1 MNSEAARQLEPLENP
16 QSLKVLIADDD
27 ITNRLVLQGILSKQG
42 FQYFHAENGQQA
54 VEVFE
59 KEQPDFVFM
68 DIMMPLMDG
77 YEATRRIK
85 AMCQSRFV
93 PVIFLTAMTDEQ
105 ALYKCVQSGGDDFLT
120 KPYNHILL
128 RARMNALLRIRE
140 LYNTIQLQNIKISR
154 HQELME
160 MEARMAKTLF
170 SNIVHAP
177 ALKSDYIKFV
187 LDSMSLFNG
196 DMLLVEFKP
205 SGGIRV
211 LLGDFTGHGLAAATG
226 ALPASTVFYE
236 MTKRGYSLTELV
248 KEINSRVKRFL
259 PTGMFLAAG
268 VIDLDLESRTIS
280 VWNGGLPDI
289 VLFNHKGIK
298 HRFSSHHIP
307 LGVVDDMEFDD
318 TVEMLYLD
326 DQDRVCIYSDGIT
339 EATNVNQEMFGQ
351 PRLDGIFTASHNPD
365 QVFDA
370 IKQALNGFRAGSDQN
385 DDVTLAEVCFD
396 IDKLSRDLNLLSKV
410 EGASAPA
417 GHWEFKLTLQ
427 ADVLKS
433 ADPLPVVIQAI
444 TEIQG
449 LNNRR
454 QQLYTVLA
462 ELYSNALE
470 HGLLRLDSSLKI
482 TAQGFAEYYQLRQ
495 DRLSALE
502 DGKICISVSH
512 QVREGGGRLLIRVED
527 SGLGFDVEARKNC
540 ASLKQNQGH
549 SGRGVPL
556 LDSFCESVTYYGQG
570 NIVEAVY
577 IW

>member
-1 MNSEAARQLEPLENP
+1 MNIDVARQLDPVEDP
-16 QSLKVLIADDD
+16 QSLKVLIVDDD
-27 ITNRLVLQGILSKQG
+27 ITNRLVLQGILAKQG
-42 FQYFHAENGQQA
+42 FQYVHAENGQEA
-54 VEVFE
+54 VDAFE
-59 KEQPDFVFM
+59 KNHPDFVFM
-68 DIMMPLMDG
+68 DIMMPVMDG

-85 AMCQSRFV
+85 AQCHDKFV

-105 ALYKCVQSGGDDFLT
+105 ALYKCIQSGGDDFLT

-160 MEARMAKTLF
+160 LESRMAETLF

-177 ALKSDYIKFV
+177 ALAADYIQYV

-196 DMLLVEFKP
+196 DMLLVEYKP

-211 LLGDFTGHGLAAATG
+211 LLGDFTGHGLVAATG

-248 KEINSRVKRFL
+248 KVVNTRVRKFL

-268 VIDLDLESRTIS
+268 VVDLDLESRTVS

-289 VLFNHKGIK
+289 LLFNHNGIK
-298 HRFSSHHIP
+298 HRFSSSHLP
-307 LGVVDDMEFDD
+307 LGIVDDLEFDD
-318 TVEMLYLD
+318 TVEMVYLD
-326 DQDRVCIYSDGIT
+326 DQDKVYVYSDGIT

-351 PRLDGIFTASHNPD
+351 QRLEKIFSDNENPNA
-365 QVFDA
+365 VFGE
-370 IKQALNGFRAGSDQN
+370 IKQAISDFRAGSNQN
-385 DDVTLAEVCFD
+385 DDVTLIEISFD
-396 IDKLSRDLNLLSKV
+396 IEKLNRDLDLHSKV

-417 GHWEFKLTLQ
+417 GHWEFTMTLQ
-427 ADVLKS
+427 ADVLKT
-433 ADPLPVVIQAI
+433 ADPLPIVIQAI

-470 HGLLRLDSSLKI
+470 HGLLGLESRLK
-482 TAQGFAEYYQLRQ
+482 TTPQGFAEYYQQRQ
-495 DRLSALE
+495 DRLVALK
-502 DGKICISVSH
+502 DGSISIY
-512 QVREGGGRLLIRVED
+512 VRHEVRDEGGRLVIRVED
-527 SGLGFDVEARKNC
+527 SGPGFDYGRRKNQS
-540 ASLKQNQGH
+540 SLKHNQGH
-549 SGRGVPL
+549 CGRGVPL
-556 LDSFCESVTYYGQG
+556 LDSFCESVTYYGRG
-570 NIVEAVY
+570 NIVEAIY
-577 IW
+577 HW